1 MTFEF
6 CREEENS
13 RKLGNGKRG
22 CVAYIYTLSNDPT
35 PFPAIPPGVGGSK
48 ESPSVLA
55 YISTSQGAYS
65 SARAAP
71 AAQQPLHLYPNCPR
85 LEYTNCN
92 YPRNVLAFPIVPTI
106 SEHFRENE
114 RNKNTI
120 LWRSLFPGLLA
131 PWIIPAKLDIDLCR
145 ACRAHF
151 PVCVADTIAHVLL

>member
-1 MTFEF
+1 MFEF
-6 CREEENS
+6 CREEEDG

-55 YISTSQGAYS
+55 YISTSQGSYS

-92 YPRNVLAFPIVPTI
+92 YHRNVLTFPIAPTI
-106 SEHFRENE
+106 SKHFRENE

-131 PWIIPAKLDIDLCR
+131 PWIIPTKLDIDLRR
-145 ACRAHF
+145 ARRAYV
-151 PVCVADTIAHVLL
+151 PIGVADTVADVLL